1 MASYKQ
7 SNKQSGLENW
17 DAQYD
22 PQDGS
27 NLDGCNLAG
36 RLIIASPAMGDKR
49 FHGTVIYMCV
59 HDSQQAMGIIINRP
73 KPDLKLSSML
83 PHLNVKGPVTYEDT
97 AVLYGGPVETE
108 RGFVLH
114 SRDYLDP
121 DNSLPLSDTLA
132 LTTSKSVLK
141 ALTSPNAPKKAVLA
155 LGYAGWD
162 SGQLDNELMHNSWL
176 VAPANDD
183 IIFTG
188 EPRHKWKQALSSL
201 GITPEFLSASAGH
214 A

>member
-1 MASYKQ
+1 MAYKKP
-7 SNKQSGLENW
+7 SDKPPSLENRE
-17 DAQYD
+17 ARNAT
-22 PQDGS
+22 QDGS
-27 NLDGCNLAG
+27 NLAG
-36 RLIIASPAMGDKR
+36 RLIIAGPAMGDKR
-49 FHGTVIYMCV
+49 FRGTVIYMCV
-59 HDSQQAMGIIINRP
+59 HDTEQAMGIIINRP

-83 PHLNVKGPVTYEDT
+83 PHLNVNGPVTHEDT
-97 AVLYGGPVETE
+97 MVLYGGPVEPE

-121 DNSLPLSDTLA
+121 DNSLALSDTLA

-141 ALTSPNAPKKAVLA
+141 ALTSPAAPEKAVLA

-162 SGQLDNELMHNSWL
+162 SGQLEYEIRHNSWL

-188 EPRHKWKQALSSL
+188 EARHKWKQALASL